1 MGKPFQPGNEYG
13 KTGGR
18 PKGSR
23 SALATHVLQD
33 VLAHWNAPVRA
44 DGTGPTK
51 GQAALEILLKTRPA
65 DYVKVVASLLPR
77 ELMVES
83 VAGQLGDD
91 ELDRMIE
98 ILRERFIAS
107 REERSLDQIAQVKLV
122 EHVR

>member
-1 MGKPFQPGNEYG
+1 LKPFQPGNTIG
-13 KTGGR
+13 KLGGR

-51 GQAALEILLKTRPA
+51 GQAALEILLKTRPS

-107 REERSLDQIAQVKLV
+107 REEQSLDQITQIKLV